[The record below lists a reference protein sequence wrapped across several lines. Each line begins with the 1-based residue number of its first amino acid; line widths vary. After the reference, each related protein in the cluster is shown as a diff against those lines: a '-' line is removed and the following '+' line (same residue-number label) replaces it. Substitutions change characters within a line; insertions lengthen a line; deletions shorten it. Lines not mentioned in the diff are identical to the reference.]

1 MIHLINIDNSN
12 AQVWRLQEKGAK
24 TLNGN
29 KLQREK
35 AKDKVEL
42 PMSNKLPVGEIL
54 KNNCAS
60 ISTNMFEVPESST

>member
-1 MIHLINIDNSN
+1 MLEYGGCK
-12 AQVWRLQEKGAK
+12 RKELK

-42 PMSNKLPVGEIL
+42 PMSNKLPVDEIL

-60 ISTNMFEVPESST
+60 IGTNMFEVPESST